1 MKRKVEYIDEKNG
14 IFACLESKN
23 LRFYYLTRSNIKKY
37 MDYLDVGVFISF
49 LPTNK
54 HKSIANKKCYR
65 VDVIE
70 QIENPAPRRNK
81 ILYSLNDIRKQ
92 IYDVVTS
99 FDYYLFVDFE
109 MSMPPYYKVDNFV
122 AEIVQV
128 GYLLTD
134 KNFNIIKS
142 NSYYIKPTYYKNVS
156 KRTLNFL
163 KLDSNHFL
171 KANPYETFYN
181 DFTNLIKTYNPKM
194 IVWGKNDVITLKSS
208 YKVNKLPSLTTRDS
222 FINLLQ
228 VLKTYYNLYDDL
240 GLAKSYEKWVNQK
253 YRQTHDALD
262 DAYVMLEIFKV
273 FKTKM
278 EEDIKKGL

>member
-1 MKRKVEYIDEKNG
+1 ML
-14 IFACLESKN
+14 F
-23 LRFYYLTRSNIKKY
+23 RS
-37 MDYLDVGVFISF
+37 
-49 LPTNK
+49 
-54 HKSIANKKCYR
+54 
-65 VDVIE
+65 
-70 QIENPAPRRNK
+70 
-81 ILYSLNDIRKQ
+81 
-92 IYDVVTS
+92 
-99 FDYYLFVDFE
+99 
-109 MSMPPYYKVDNFV
+109 
-122 AEIVQV
+122 
-128 GYLLTD
+128 
-134 KNFNIIKS
+134 
-142 NSYYIKPTYYKNVS
+142 
-156 KRTLNFL
+156 
-163 KLDSNHFL
+163 
-171 KANPYETFYN
+171 ETFYN